1 MSSLFFVPSWYF
13 IPWHS
18 ETCCYPQDFMQTW
31 HIMLCTQ
38 LFILIW
44 KRFYKMYAIITMRNC
59 GLTHKQS
66 LVSRDRMSSRRKTL
80 SDRSG
85 SNNYVGSFGVYGLS
99 WVEMKTYWKALILM
113 DIKDVYLNEKE
124 NDYQPTYC
132 LHVNLMETFYSPY
145 PQSIWCSLGQH
156 NTMYP
161 YSLVLTVQQKSR
173 PF

>member
-99 WVEMKTYWKALILM
+99 WVEMKTYWKALILNGY
-113 DIKDVYLNEKE
+113 KRCVLEWKRKWLSTHLLFACKSYGNVLLSLSPVYLMFFG
-124 NDYQPTYC
+124 PT
-132 LHVNLMETFYSPY
+132 
-145 PQSIWCSLGQH
+145 
-156 NTMYP
+156 
-161 YSLVLTVQQKSR
+161 
-173 PF
+173 